1 MKKILIGFLSLISMI
16 SIANAKI
23 SVIAAENQYG
33 SVAEMIGGDK
43 VDVTSIITNADGDP
57 HSFVASVKNATL
69 LENADVIIYNGADYD
84 TWINSIVKNN
94 KKAKIVAAQDLLN
107 YISTDKYGINP
118 HLWYQPETFPKMA
131 EKLTN
136 VFSSL
141 DPENSEY
148 FRNNLENFQQQ
159 YNGVYSLV
167 DEIKEKYKDTPVTAT
182 EPLFGYMANA
192 LGLNMYG
199 LNFQWVIMND
209 SEPSP
214 RLMIEYQE
222 LFNNNIVK
230 VLFYNEQVTD
240 NITKN
245 ILSLAKKNNIQ
256 IVGLTETMP
265 TDKNAISWM
274 IDTLN
279 KTKEALEK
287 TQNNQ

>member
-1 MKKILIGFLSLISMI
+1 MKKILITFLSLISI
-16 SIANAKI
+16 VSIANAKI

-94 KKAKIVAAQDLLN
+94 KKAEVVSAQSLL
-107 YISTDKYGINP
+107 SFEATDKYGINP
-118 HLWYQPETFPKMA
+118 HLWYQPETFPTMA
-131 EKLTN
+131 EKLADI
-136 VFSSL
+136 FASL
-141 DPENSEY
+141 DPKDKDY
-148 FRNNLENFQQQ
+148 FESNLEKFQQK
-159 YNGVYSLV
+159 YTDVYKLI
-167 DEIKEKYKDTPVTAT
+167 DEIKENYKNTPVTAT
-182 EPLFGYMANA
+182 EPLFGYMAHA

-222 LFNNNIVK
+222 LFSNNVVK